1 MPDPTDKAY
10 LLRLG
15 GRVALLAVLCIL
27 GSVVAGQLPPVSAFD
42 QRWMD
47 SHTRDNGLLGMLN
60 FLWVATLFISIG
72 LPRQMAAFLGGYAFG
87 FIEGVVLSTLATSL
101 SCALVLLLSRAFAK
115 PLLNYFFLRRV
126 QQLAAFLSP
135 QPFSKA
141 LVLRLL
147 PVGNNLLTNLAAGV
161 CSVAVVPFV
170 LGSTLGYL
178 PQMLV
183 FALMGKGVLLQSG
196 WKIAL
201 SLVLFVLSSVLS
213 WRLYQQQR
221 RSNGALAAEA
231 LVNDGDSTR

>member
-1 MPDPTDKAY
+1 MLNPSHKDY

-15 GRVALLAVLCIL
+15 GRVCLLALLCVL
-27 GSVVAGQLPPVSAFD
+27 GSVVAEQLPSISAFD
-42 QRWMD
+42 QSWMD
-47 SHTRDNGLLGMLN
+47 SHTRDNGLWGMLN
-60 FLWVATLFISIG
+60 YLWVATLFISVG
-72 LPRQMAAFLGGYAFG
+72 LPRQLAAFLGGYAFG
-87 FIEGVVLSTLATSL
+87 FVEGVLLSTLAASL
-101 SCALVLLLSRAFAK
+101 SCLLVLLLSRAFAR

-126 QQLAAFLSP
+126 QQIAPFLQQ

-161 CSVAVVPFV
+161 CSVAVLPFL

-201 SLVLFVLSSVLS
+201 SLMLFVLSSVLS
-213 WRLYQQQR
+213 WRLYQRQR
-221 RSNGALAAEA
+221 QSASTMPEAAIKTNGDL
-231 LVNDGDSTR
+231 L